1 MSLFGVSSSCIGL
14 QPVTMAFPSHIHILF
29 IKKVH
34 LTFFF
39 RCNGGYGRGS
49 SGGILCSSCSGNVL
63 LLPETGRGL
72 PAKEV

>member
-14 QPVTMAFPSHIHILF
+14 QPVIMAFPRHIHILF

-34 LTFFF
+34 LAFF
-39 RCNGGYGRGS
+39 RCNGGYGCGS

-63 LLPETGRGL
+63 LLPETGWGF